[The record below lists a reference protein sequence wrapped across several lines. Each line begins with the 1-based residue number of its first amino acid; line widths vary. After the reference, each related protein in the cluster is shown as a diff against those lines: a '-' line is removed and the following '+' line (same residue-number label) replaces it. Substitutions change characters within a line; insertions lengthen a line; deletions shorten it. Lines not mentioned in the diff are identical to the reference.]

1 MFVKAQLQEQYDAAD
16 KQFNGRVPVNKVV
29 EILRTFGF
37 TNMQATRYVE
47 PYSRHQDS
55 CMSRSEF
62 MLLLHYMKPNML
74 CEAQMRKKISEEDK
88 SNAGKITAK
97 QLKELLKECNT
108 RLRPEQLETWLKT
121 NQDKDGI
128 VNYEEFFKSVRKR
141 L

>member
-1 MFVKAQLQEQYDAAD
+1 
-16 KQFNGRVPVNKVV
+16 
-29 EILRTFGF
+29 
-37 TNMQATRYVE
+37 
-47 PYSRHQDS
+47 
-55 CMSRSEF
+55 
-62 MLLLHYMKPNML
+62 
-74 CEAQMRKKISEEDK
+74 MRKKISEEDK